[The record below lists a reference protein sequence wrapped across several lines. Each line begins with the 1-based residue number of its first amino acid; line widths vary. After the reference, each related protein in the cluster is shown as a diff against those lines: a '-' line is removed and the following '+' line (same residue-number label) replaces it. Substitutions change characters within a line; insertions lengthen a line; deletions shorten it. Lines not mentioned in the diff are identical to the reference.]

1 MCREQNRFGES
12 KKKKKSWIKKGSVEG
27 LKEEVE
33 LLLQKG
39 VMGSR
44 REKIRK

>member
-1 MCREQNRFGES
+1 MQRAEQIWGI